1 MTLKHGNKQ
10 GVENIGDW
18 DSLKPTVQLKSA
30 LCPTKPLVRG
40 FVPHPLRDSMKFL
53 GLIFQATLHPPTAAA
68 SAVLGTFTTGQH
80 HNLNEIYLQLLN
92 ATQTFREWSRCIR
105 PAKHQLIFFP
115 PGVLFLCYF
124 IFLKSF

>member
-92 ATQTFREWSRCIR
+92 ATQTFRERSRCIR